1 MNDNTQFTQM
11 VHRDGTVVNVPCSP
25 RHNGGRSVEFYRA
38 KGLKTVAEHE
48 AEQATAKKIADL
60 EAKLAES
67 EGKTKRSR
75 GE

>member
-1 MNDNTQFTQM
+1 MQNDNTQFVQM
-11 VHRDGTVVNVPCSP
+11 VHRDGTVVPVPVSP

-38 KGLKTVAEHE
+38 KGLKTLAEWE
-48 AEQATAKKIADL
+48 AEQATAKRIADL
-60 EAKLAES
+60 EAQVA